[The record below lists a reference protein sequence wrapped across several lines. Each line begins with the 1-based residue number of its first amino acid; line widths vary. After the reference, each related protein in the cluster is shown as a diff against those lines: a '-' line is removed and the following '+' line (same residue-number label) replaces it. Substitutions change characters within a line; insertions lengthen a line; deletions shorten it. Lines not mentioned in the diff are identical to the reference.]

1 MNIVVTEAT
10 SPTQPKE
17 SVDALPEHGAQPS
30 KDRRLAGEDTSG
42 CSDGENQRSGHLS
55 VSLLLG
61 LKEFLIGM
69 ASGWFY
75 LSCMV
80 LGSLGSMCILFTT
93 YWMQYWRGGF
103 AWDGTVHMFN
113 WHPVLM
119 VSGMV
124 VLYGA
129 ASLVYRLP
137 SSWVGPK
144 LPWKVLHAALHL
156 LAFTFTVVGLIAVF
170 RFHNHSKIAHL
181 YSLHSWLGIT
191 TVILFACQWF
201 LGFAVFLLPWASQW
215 LRSLLKPVHVFFGA
229 CILSLSIT
237 SVISGINEK
246 LFFVLKNATKPY
258 SSLPG
263 EAVFAN
269 STGLLVVAFG
279 LLVLYVLLASSW
291 KRPDP
296 GSLTDRQPLLH
307 DRE

>member
-1 MNIVVTEAT
+1 M
-10 SPTQPKE
+10 
-17 SVDALPEHGAQPS
+17 
-30 KDRRLAGEDTSG
+30 
-42 CSDGENQRSGHLS
+42 
-55 VSLLLG
+55 
-61 LKEFLIGM
+61 EFLIRM

-103 AWDGTVHMFN
+103 AWDGTVRMFN

-119 VSGMV
+119 VSSMV

-156 LAFTFTVVGLIAVF
+156 LAFAFTVLGLIAVF
-170 RFHNHSKIAHL
+170 RFHSHSNITHL

-191 TVILFACQWF
+191 TVTLFACQWF

-229 CILSLSIT
+229 SILSLSIT

-279 LLVLYVLLASSW
+279 LLVLYILLASSW
-291 KRPDP
+291 KRPDS
-296 GSLTDRQPLLH
+296 GALTDRQPLLH

>member
-1 MNIVVTEAT
+1 
-10 SPTQPKE
+10 
-17 SVDALPEHGAQPS
+17 
-30 KDRRLAGEDTSG
+30 
-42 CSDGENQRSGHLS
+42 
-55 VSLLLG
+55 
-61 LKEFLIGM
+61 M
-69 ASGWFY
+69 ASGRFY

-80 LGSLGSMCILFTT
+80 LGSLGSMCILFTV

-103 AWDGTVHMFN
+103 AWDGSVHMFN

-144 LPWKVLHAALHL
+144 LPWKVLHATLHL
-156 LAFTFTVVGLIAVF
+156 LAFTFSVVGLVAVF
-170 RFHNHSKIAHL
+170 QFHNHSKITHL
-181 YSLHSWLGIT
+181 YSLHSWLGIS
-191 TVILFACQWF
+191 TVILFAFQWS
-201 LGFAVFLLPWASQW
+201 LGFTIFLLPWASQW

-229 CILSLSIT
+229 CILFLSIT

-246 LFFVLKNATKPY
+246 LFFVLKNDTKPY
-258 SSLPG
+258 SSLPS

-269 STGLLVVAFG
+269 STGLLVVVFG

-296 GSLTDRQPLLH
+296 GALTDRQPLLH